1 MKIVLH
7 TVIWLAV
14 LVAGILAAG
23 AVFKQSSQGGT
34 GNGAG
39 FFDYSFRSTYFP
51 AMEGDPSI
59 SCVELE
65 GQAPRR
71 FKVYGG
77 VSPIYNTMSMKWSLN
92 SGYEG
97 RPEGHVLLDLNSD
110 TICDG
115 EGSVPLDS
123 EHLIAVI
130 GIPDRPANRVT
141 LQYLLNVL
149 EDCHTGQLPRPSHH
163 GYNLKDPMPGRMQHV
178 ALGFM
183 VNYSILTWVGTW
195 ILAIPVFY
203 TIRRITSRGAPTG
216 QKLGNFMVLLL
227 STAPVCAL

>member
-1 MKIVLH
+1 MKIVFH
-7 TVIWLAV
+7 AAIWLAV
-14 LVAGILAAG
+14 LVGGILAVG
-23 AVFKQSSQGGT
+23 TVFRRSSQGGT

-39 FFDYSFRSTYFP
+39 FFDYSFRSNYFP

-59 SCVELE
+59 SYVELE
-65 GQAPRR
+65 GRAPRR

-77 VSPIYNTMSMKWSLN
+77 VSPIYDTMSLKWNLN

-97 RPEGHVLLDLNSD
+97 RPEGHVLLNLDSH
-110 TICDG
+110 TISDG
-115 EGSVPLDS
+115 EGSVPLDI

-163 GYNLKDPMPGRMQHV
+163 GYNFEDPMPGRMQHV

-183 VNYSILTWVGTW
+183 LNYFILTWVGIW
-195 ILAIPVFY
+195 ILAIPIFY
-203 TIRRITSRGAPTG
+203 TIKRITSRGAPTG
-216 QKLGNFMVLLL
+216 QKLVNLMILLL
-227 STAPVCAL
+227 STAPVGAL